1 MSTAALNLAT
11 SRSMRFY
18 DATIGK
24 KAVMAVTGAVLFGFI
39 CGHLVG
45 NLQVFAGDPDKINH
59 YAKLLQSLGGALWAV
74 RIAMLA
80 CVLLH
85 VWSSFELWMLQRKA
99 RPVAYKMRANLNSS
113 YASRTMLWSGP
124 IIGAF
129 VIYHLLHFTFGTL
142 LPGGLATLP
151 NGDADV
157 YRNLITGFS
166 QPLVSAFYILAMVL
180 LGMHLYHGLWSMFQ
194 TVGVNHP
201 KYTPRLRQLS
211 AAIACLIAAGNIS
224 IPLAVLAGYVK

>member
-1 MSTAALNLAT
+1 MSTAALNIAT
-11 SRSMRFY
+11 SRTMRFY

-24 KAVMAVTGAVLFGFI
+24 KAVMAVTGAILFGFV

-45 NLQVFAGDPDKINH
+45 NLQVFAASPDKINH
-59 YAKLLQSLGGALWAV
+59 YARFLQSLGGGLWGV
-74 RIAMLA
+74 RLAMLT
-80 CVLLH
+80 CVALH

-129 VIYHLLHFTFGTL
+129 IVYHLLHFTFGTA

-151 NGDADV
+151 NGDVDV
-157 YRNLITGFS
+157 YKNLITGFS
-166 QPLVSAFYILAMVL
+166 RPLVSAFYILATVL

-194 TVGVNHP
+194 SVGVSHP
-201 KYTPRLRQLS
+201 AYTPRLRQLA

-224 IPLAVLAGYVK
+224 IPLAVLAGFVK